1 MTVVCGAH
9 FVETDF
15 ALDIS
20 ACWNGDKPKRRRLKG
35 DVVPTVFSFR
45 EARFHRP
52 SPLQRRETAGLR
64 AAEIKRL
71 AVLPKFGPLTK
82 AETLEKELEN

>member
-9 FVETDF
+9 FLETDF

-20 ACWNGDKPKRRRLKG
+20 ACGNGDKPKRRRLKG
-35 DVVPTVFSFR
+35 DVPTVFSFR
-45 EARFHRP
+45 EAQFHHP

-64 AAEIKRL
+64 PAEIKRL

-82 AETLEKELEN
+82 VETLEKELEN